1 MAPKIEN
8 KQLSKKS
15 GFFKGVQTE
24 WKKIVWPTKK
34 QLINYSIAVILI
46 SIITSMVIGGL
57 DFVLRSLMKFVV

>member
-8 KQLSKKS
+8 KQSSKKS